1 MTRVAICG
9 SAFDDAA
16 ELLGLERVDEGARV
30 VLVDV
35 RDAQAIAAA
44 AALPPDLARIAVGG
58 PEHEILF
65 RALGSRGCAF
75 ATSADPAAIG
85 PLIRAAAPA
94 LPRRASR
101 SIAVTSAAGGS
112 GRTLLVANLAGRL
125 ALRMSVVVV
134 DLTGTGS
141 AAWWLGVSCGPWSD
155 LEGLVD
161 ELNSEHLAVVAA
173 ENGGVRVLG
182 GPSVMPSAALTEAV
196 LRVAPALGDLVLI
209 DAPPLADE
217 RTRALAGVVDR
228 LVVLAADRPSADA
241 LDVAEDDRIWLVAS
255 RSRAARIA
263 GRPVLRALPD
273 DPRSVS
279 TALRGR
285 VATGGA
291 LGRAYDD
298 LAELLAIDA
307 S

>member
-9 SAFDDAA
+9 SAFVDAF
-16 ELLGLERVDEGARV
+16 EVLGLERVDEGAQL
-30 VLVDV
+30 VLVDA
-35 RDAQAIAAA
+35 RDDQALAAA
-44 AALPPDLARIAVGG
+44 AALPPDLPRVVVGG

-75 ATSADPAAIG
+75 ASSTDPAAIG

-94 LPRRASR
+94 VPRRPSR
-101 SIAVTSAAGGS
+101 TVAVTSAAGGL
-112 GRTLLVANLAGRL
+112 GRTLLTVNLASRL
-125 ALRMSVVVV
+125 AARMSVVVV

-141 AAWWLGVSCGPWSD
+141 AAWWLGVSSGPWSD

-161 ELNSEHLAVVAA
+161 ELTSEHLAVVAA
-173 ENGGVRVLG
+173 ESGGVRVLG
-182 GPSVMPSAALTEAV
+182 GPSVMPGPALAAAV
-196 LRVAPALGDLVLI
+196 LRVAPALGDVVLA

-217 RTRALAGVVDR
+217 RARSLVEVADRAL
-228 LVVLAADRPSADA
+228 VLATDGPATDA
-241 LDVAEDDRIWLVAS
+241 LDVADDDRIWLIAS
-255 RSRAARIA
+255 RSRSTRIA

-279 TALRGR
+279 AALRGR
-285 VATGGA
+285 VAAGGA

-298 LAELLAIDA
+298 LAELIAIDA